1 MGRTARFGFLAVVLS
16 LGAAVLGHA
25 QGQPPSQA
33 NAQPNFYAVIIG
45 VSEFSE
51 LPKEEWLD
59 YADDDAR
66 AFHQFVTSP
75 RGRGFLPENVFL
87 LTNEEASFQAIRSRL
102 GSTLAKKI
110 KPEDTVY
117 IFIATHGM
125 VEREAAREGYLL
137 GYDSDREDLYSSA
150 LPMRELG
157 TIMSNRLRTARRV
170 LLFADAC
177 RAGKL
182 GQAQGSVNRYIE
194 DVSRQRG
201 EVMGLL
207 ASRPN
212 EFSREGSQFGGGHG
226 VFTYYLLKGLMGE
239 ADADKDNTVTAAEIV
254 SYLQTNVEDAT
265 ERQQHIRD
273 FGDFEPDTP
282 LAFVDK
288 EAPAGLKLAQR
299 RRRWGVEVAS
309 LQGAIPQGVEVLGA
323 FERALD
329 EGRLVN
335 PPGENAWE
343 LYQRFEQL
351 PVPETQKEDVQEE
364 LLIALATAGDRV
376 LGAYRRGDAVIALN
390 AANYE
395 EGAQLFGRASEL
407 SPDDETLVAK
417 ARFMQG
423 RALVERRQFQQGID
437 VLRQVVMA
445 DPDAAYPY
453 NALGIAYM
461 EQQRWNEAIQNF
473 RAASERAEKW
483 IYPRY
488 NLSRVYAALARY
500 RDAEQELR
508 TGIMLAGNLG
518 LRYSYL
524 HYNLGILQLFQGR
537 ANEAEQEFRRA
548 IELKPDD
555 AMSYHNLGL
564 IYQRRNNSQEAEANF
579 RRAAGLDPRLV
590 EPRLKLAEVYRQ
602 RRDRE
607 QEEIALRDAVTAD
620 PRSAAAAEALGRFLL
635 ENRRLD
641 EAEQTFLQ
649 LLGANP
655 QSVVALAGLGDVHT
669 AQGNFAQ
676 AAEDYRQAIA
686 RATDARVRR
695 DLEQKLRAV
704 ERRR

>member
-1 MGRTARFGFLAVVLS
+1 MGRTARIGFLAVALS
-16 LGAAVLGHA
+16 VGAAVLGHA
-25 QGQPPSQA
+25 QGQPPSQP
-33 NAQPNFYAVIIG
+33 NDQPNFYAVIIG

-157 TIMSNRLRTARRV
+157 TIMTNRLRTARRV

-212 EFSREGSQFGGGHG
+212 EFSREGPQFGGGHG

-282 LAFVDK
+282 LAFTDK

-329 EGRLVN
+329 EGRLLS

-343 LYQRFEQL
+343 LYQRLDQL

-407 SPDDETLVAK
+407 SPDDATLVAK

-537 ANEAEQEFRRA
+537 VNEAEQEFRRA

-564 IYQRRNNSQEAEANF
+564 IYQRRNNSQEAEVNF

-620 PRSAAAAEALGRFLL
+620 PRSAAAAETLGRFLL
-635 ENRRLD
+635 ENQRLD

-655 QSVVALAGLGDVHT
+655 QSVVALAGLGDVHA

>member
-1 MGRTARFGFLAVVLS
+1 
-16 LGAAVLGHA
+16 
-25 QGQPPSQA
+25 
-33 NAQPNFYAVIIG
+33 
-45 VSEFSE
+45 
-51 LPKEEWLD
+51 
-59 YADDDAR
+59 
-66 AFHQFVTSP
+66 
-75 RGRGFLPENVFL
+75 
-87 LTNEEASFQAIRSRL
+87 
-102 GSTLAKKI
+102 
-110 KPEDTVY
+110 
-117 IFIATHGM
+117 
-125 VEREAAREGYLL
+125 
-137 GYDSDREDLYSSA
+137 
-150 LPMRELG
+150 
-157 TIMSNRLRTARRV
+157 
-170 LLFADAC
+170 
-177 RAGKL
+177 
-182 GQAQGSVNRYIE
+182 
-194 DVSRQRG
+194 
-201 EVMGLL
+201 
-207 ASRPN
+207 
-212 EFSREGSQFGGGHG
+212 
-226 VFTYYLLKGLMGE
+226 
-239 ADADKDNTVTAAEIV
+239 
-254 SYLQTNVEDAT
+254 
-265 ERQQHIRD
+265 
-273 FGDFEPDTP
+273 
-282 LAFVDK
+282 
-288 EAPAGLKLAQR
+288 R

-309 LQGAIPQGVEVLGA
+309 QQGAIPQGVEVLGA

-329 EGRLVN
+329 EGRLVS

-343 LYQRFEQL
+343 LYQQFEQL
-351 PVPETQKEDVQEE
+351 PVPATQKEDVQEE

-407 SPDDETLVAK
+407 SPDDETLATK

-437 VLRQVVMA
+437 VLRQVVMS

-488 NLSRVYAALARY
+488 NLSRVYAALTRY

-508 TGIMLAGNLG
+508 TGIMLAGDLG
-518 LRYSYL
+518 LRYAYL
-524 HYNLGILQLFQGR
+524 HYNLGILHLFQGR
-537 ANEAEQEFRRA
+537 VNEAEQEFRRA

-564 IYQRRNNSQEAEANF
+564 IYQRRNNSQEAEVNF

-607 QEEIALRDAVTAD
+607 REEIALRDAVTAD
-620 PRSAAAAEALGRFLL
+620 PRSVAAAETLGRFLI
-635 ENRRLD
+635 ENQRLD

-655 QSVVALAGLGDVHT
+655 QSVVALTGLGDVHA

>member
-1 MGRTARFGFLAVVLS
+1 MGWTARIALLVVALTFPTVLAS
-16 LGAAVLGHA
+16 
-25 QGQPPSQA
+25 GQE
-33 NAQPNFYAVIIG
+33 QPNFYAVIIG

-51 LPKEEWLD
+51 LPKEEWLE
-59 YADDDAR
+59 YADDDAT
-66 AFHQFVTSP
+66 AFHQFITSP
-75 RGRGFLPENVFL
+75 RGRAFPPDNVFL
-87 LTNEEASFQAIRSRL
+87 LTNEEASYQAIRSRL

-137 GYDSDREDLYSSA
+137 GFDSDREDLYSSA

-157 TIMSNRLRTARRV
+157 VIMSNRLRNARRV
-170 LLFADAC
+170 FLFADAC

-182 GQAQGSVNRYIE
+182 GQSQGSVNRYIE

-212 EFSREGSQFGGGHG
+212 EFSREGAQFGGGHG

-273 FGDFEPDTP
+273 FGDFAPDTP
-282 LAFVDK
+282 MAFVDK
-288 EAPAGLKLAQR
+288 DAPADLKLAQR
-299 RRRWGVEVAS
+299 VQRGGFEVAS
-309 LQGAIPQGVEVLGA
+309 LQGAIPQGTEVLGA
-323 FERALD
+323 FERALN
-329 EGRLVN
+329 EGRLVS

-343 LYQRFEQL
+343 LYRQFEQL
-351 PVPETQKEDVQEE
+351 PIPETQKEDVQEE

-376 LGAYRRGDAVIALN
+376 LGAYRRGDAVIPLS
-390 AANYE
+390 AAHYE

-407 SPDDETLVAK
+407 SPDDETLAAK

-437 VLRQVVMA
+437 VLRQVVAA

-508 TGIMLAGNLG
+508 TGISLAGSLG

-524 HYNLGILQLFQGR
+524 HYNLGILHLFQGR
-537 ANEAEQEFRRA
+537 PNEAEQEFRRA
-548 IELKPDD
+548 IEMKPDD
-555 AMSYHNLGL
+555 AMSHHNLGL
-564 IYQRRNNSQEAEANF
+564 IYQRRNNSREAENYF
-579 RRAAGLDPRLV
+579 RRAADLDPRLV

-607 QEEIALRDAVTAD
+607 LEEAALREAAVAD
-620 PRSAAAAEALGRFLL
+620 PRNAAATEALGRFLL
-635 ENRRLD
+635 DNRRLD
-641 EAEQTFLQ
+641 EAEQAYLQ
-649 LLGANP
+649 LLGADP

-686 RATDARVRR
+686 RATDARARR
-695 DLEQKLRAV
+695 ELEQKLRAV